1 MNTLSQIQT
10 PAFADLQRNGVPKP
24 TMLNTRVAIE
34 ALGIDCR
41 LDVFHGRYLVNG
53 TLLEQFVGEL
63 SDPIARKL
71 RELCRFHF
79 DFDPG
84 VQAANDGLL
93 RACEQHRFDPM
104 QDYLDG
110 LVWDGVPRL
119 EQWLIHYCSAD
130 DTPLNRAIGRIVL
143 VAAVRRIRD
152 HGCKFDHVMVWE
164 SPEGFNKSSAI
175 RILAGGAENF
185 SDQTILGV
193 DDRKQ
198 QELTK
203 GVWFYEIAEM
213 SGMKKADVDH
223 IKAFVTRQ
231 EDRARPAYARFQEI
245 QPRRCIFIGSVNP
258 GGGEYLT
265 STTGNRRFWPVPVKM
280 IDLDALQADRDQLFA
295 EAVIE
300 EGLLGTPISLDPDLW
315 AAAGAEQDARVVKD
329 LWADKLATLDREV
342 IDLIDEQN
350 KRSRSEDRET
360 ADYCRLADG
369 RLWVSSKYV
378 TEQLPVTNDGRRIA
392 EVMHKLGWARAKRR
406 YAGKQIRGYA
416 RDIETAETAES

>member
-1 MNTLSQIQT
+1 MSTLPQIQT
-10 PAFADLQRNGVPKP
+10 PAFADFQRNGLPKP
-24 TMLNTRVAIE
+24 TMTNTRIAIE

-63 SDPIARKL
+63 SDPISRKL

-93 RACEQHRFDPM
+93 RACEHHRFDPM

-110 LVWDGVPRL
+110 LVWDGIPRL
-119 EQWLIHYCSAD
+119 DQWLIRYCGAA

-143 VAAVRRIRD
+143 VAAARRIRD

-164 SPEGFNKSSAI
+164 SPEGYNKSSAI

-265 STTGNRRFWPVPVKM
+265 STTGNRRFWPIPVKM
-280 IDLDALQADRDQLFA
+280 IDLDALKTDRDQLLA
-295 EAVIE
+295 EAVVE
-300 EGLLGTPISLDPDLW
+300 DTVLGTPISLDPDLW

-329 LWADKLATLDREV
+329 LWADKLATLDHDV
-342 IDLIDEQN
+342 INLTGRT
-350 KRSRSEDRET
+350 KDRET
-360 ADYCRLADG
+360 ADYCRMPDG
-369 RLWVSSKYV
+369 GVWVSSKYV

-392 EVMHKLGWARAKRR
+392 EVMRSLGWTRSKRR

-416 RDIETAETAES
+416 RDIKTVETAQS